1 MRIAVNTR
9 LLLKDRLDGIG
20 WFTYF
25 TMKEISRRHPE
36 VEFFFLFDR
45 PWDPSF
51 VFGSNITPIA
61 LPPQARHPILYYL
74 WFEHAVPR
82 ALRKIKADLFI
93 SPDGFLSLSTPVKQ
107 LSVIH
112 DLNFEHDPKDIP
124 FITRK
129 YYLHYFHRF
138 ARKAARIATV
148 SEFSKNDIISTYGI
162 DESKIDVVYNGV
174 SDLYRPVEETVIR
187 EMRAR
192 YTSGAPYFLFVGM
205 LHRRKNIANLFR
217 AFDAFRQ
224 QSVSNI
230 KLLIVGQKKW
240 WTGEMESV
248 YSSMRFRDEVIFTGR
263 LPMEELVKVTASALA
278 VTYVSC
284 FEGFGVPI
292 IEAMR
297 CGVPVIT
304 SSVTSMPEVAG
315 GAALTVDPF
324 NPSAITEAMIN
335 LASDATLRSDLSK
348 KGIENSRRFSWEH
361 TADKLWNTI
370 LKTI

>member
-25 TMKEISRRHPE
+25 TMKEITHRHPE

-45 PWDPSF
+45 PCDPSF
-51 VFGSNITPIA
+51 IFGPNVTPIV
-61 LPPQARHPILYYL
+61 LKPQARHPVLYYL

-82 ALRKIKADLFI
+82 ALRNIKADLFI
-93 SPDGFLSLSTPVKQ
+93 SPDGFLSLSTTVKQ

-124 FITRK
+124 FITRQ

-138 ARKAARIATV
+138 ARQAARIATV

-162 DESKIDVVYNGV
+162 EESKIDVVYNGV
-174 SDLYRPVEETVIR
+174 SDLYRPVDETVKKEIR
-187 EMRAR
+187 DR
-192 YTSGAPYFLFVGM
+192 YTSGVPYFLFVGM

-217 AFDAFRQ
+217 AFDDFRQ
-224 QSVSNI
+224 QSGGNV
-230 KLLIVGQKKW
+230 KLLIVGHKKW

-248 YSSMRFRDEVIFTGR
+248 YSSMRFRDDVIFTGR
-263 LPMEELVKVTASALA
+263 LPIEQLVKVTASALA

-292 IEAMR
+292 VEAMR

-315 GAALTVDPF
+315 NAALTVDPL
-324 NPSAITEAMIN
+324 NPSAITTAMIN
-335 LASDATLRSDLSK
+335 LVNDDSLRADLSH
-348 KGIENSRRFSWEH
+348 KGLENSRRFSWEL